1 MRGKKAASA
10 AALAGVLV
18 VGTTGAVFAMQG
30 NGNGNGNGSDF
41 APLPPGYTVQPFA
54 GELDAPL
61 QLDCEL
67 PPGVISTAR
76 QAAQGGTIDD
86 AQIDFDD
93 IVPVYELG
101 ATDLDGNDIEVDVF
115 SDGSLE
121 EIEVVLSRKAAR
133 DIPSEVTDL
142 LNRAFPGFEISLT
155 EKSIRPAG
163 NGLLR
168 NFYEFDGTTA
178 DGVNQDVEINE
189 RGTAYTVEP
198 ASLQVPAFDLNL
210 RCPKGGTNGR

>member
-41 APLPPGYTVQPFA
+41 APLPQGYTVQPFA
-54 GELDAPL
+54 GELGVPV
-61 QLDCEL
+61 QLDCGL

-101 ATDLDGNDIEVDVF
+101 ATDLDGNEIEVDVL
-115 SDGSLE
+115 SDGTLE
-121 EIEVVLSRKAAR
+121 EIEVVLSRKAVR

-163 NGLLR
+163 NGMLR

-178 DGVNQDVEINE
+178 EGIEQDVEINE
-189 RGTAYTVEP
+189 RGTSYLVEP
-198 ASLQVPAFDLNL
+198 ASLQVPAFDINL
-210 RCPKGGTNGR
+210 RCAEGGNNGE